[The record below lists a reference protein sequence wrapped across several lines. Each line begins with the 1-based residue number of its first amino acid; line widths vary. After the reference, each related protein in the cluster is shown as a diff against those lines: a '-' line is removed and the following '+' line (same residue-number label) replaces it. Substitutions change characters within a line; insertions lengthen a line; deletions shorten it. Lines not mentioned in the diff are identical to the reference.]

1 MLHPQSMN
9 ASAAVRPPDWDH
21 LLSPANIENPFPL
34 YARLREESP
43 VHWNGHFGCW
53 LLTRY
58 SDVRSAFADRAR
70 FSSQT
75 GEAILSR
82 AIDFPGDAVRDLEVG
97 YRFFYKQI
105 QTFDSPEHAIH
116 RSLIAKAFTPKVIED
131 LRGLIQ
137 TRVNRLIGDM
147 LSQGECDFV
156 AQFAYPLPSLVI
168 FDLLGVPEGYYSV
181 LRASA
186 SAFARFPAAIYSRNF
201 SVIREIAENLSH
213 TEKVLLGLLVE
224 RRQSPRSD
232 LISALASVREG
243 ANALS
248 DADIVVL
255 CNFLLFAGHETTAN
269 LLGGSVLHLLEER
282 SLWNRLCDDR
292 ELLPNAVEELL
303 RFISPVLSVARVLTE
318 DFECHGTLMRKGDRI
333 QLSVG
338 AANHDSAQFSDPENL
353 TLDRANPQSV
363 AFGYGPHYCIGA
375 GLARLEAQIAL
386 GSLLQHVPEMQL
398 RTHAVEYHPVF
409 YFRALKSLLIAA
421 GKDL

>member
-1 MLHPQSMN
+1 MN
-9 ASAAVRPPDWDH
+9 APAAVRPPDWDH

-34 YARLREESP
+34 YANLREESP
-43 VHWNGHFGCW
+43 VHWNNHFGCW

-75 GEAILSR
+75 GEALLSR
-82 AIDFPGDAVRDLEVG
+82 ATDFPREAVRDLEVG

-105 QTFDSPEHAIH
+105 QTFDSPEHTVH

-131 LRGLIQ
+131 LRPLIQ
-137 TRVNRLIGDM
+137 TRVDRLIGDM

-168 FDLLGVPEGYYSV
+168 FDLLGVPEDHYSV
-181 LRASA
+181 IRTSA

-201 SVIREIAENLSH
+201 AALAEIAQNLAS
-213 TEKVLLGLLVE
+213 TEKVLLSLIAE
-224 RRQSPRSD
+224 RRRSPKAD
-232 LISALASVREG
+232 LISALAYVREG

-269 LLGGSVLHLLEER
+269 LLGGSVLHLLHER
-282 SLWNRLCDDR
+282 PLWNQLRENR

-303 RFISPVLSVARVLTE
+303 RFVSPVLSVARVLTK
-318 DFECHGTLMRKGDRI
+318 DFECHGTVMKKGDRI

-338 AANHDSAQFSDPENL
+338 AANHDPAQFPDPENL
-353 TLDRANPQSV
+353 RLDRPNLQSV

-386 GSLLQHVPEMQL
+386 ASLLQHVPEMQL
-398 RTHAVEYHPVF
+398 RTEAVEYHPVF
-409 YFRALKSLLIAA
+409 YLRALKSLPIAA
-421 GKDL
+421 W

>member
-1 MLHPQSMN
+1 MN
-9 ASAAVRPPDWDH
+9 ASVATRPPDFDH
-21 LLSPANIENPFPL
+21 LLSPANISNPFPM

-43 VHWNGHFGCW
+43 VHWNTHFGTW

-58 SDVRSAFADRAR
+58 SDVRSAFGDRAR

-75 GEAILSR
+75 GQAILSR
-82 AIDFPGDAVRDLEVG
+82 AAGFPPDVMRDLEVG
-97 YRFFYKQI
+97 YRFFYRQI
-105 QTFDSPEHAIH
+105 QSFDGAEHTMQ

-137 TRVNRLIGDM
+137 SRVDRLLED
-147 LSQGECDFV
+147 LLRQGECDFV

-168 FDLLGVPEGYYSV
+168 FDLLGVPEEHYSV

-186 SAFARFPAAIYSRNF
+186 SAFARFPAAIYSQNYP
-201 SVIREIAENLSH
+201 VLAEIAGNLAN
-213 TEKVLLGLLVE
+213 TEGVLLGLLRE
-224 RRQSPRSD
+224 RRRSPKPD
-232 LISALASVREG
+232 LISALVAAREG
-243 ANALS
+243 TTALS
-248 DADIVVL
+248 DNEIVVL

-269 LLGGSVLHLLEER
+269 LLSGSVLHLLQER
-282 SLWNRLCDDR
+282 SHWNQLRENC

-303 RFISPVLSVARVLTE
+303 RFVSPVLSVARVLTE
-318 DFECHGTLMRKGDRI
+318 DFECRGTLMKKGDRI

-338 AANHDSAQFSDPENL
+338 AANHDPSQFADPEKL
-353 TLDRANPQSV
+353 KLDRANPQSV

-398 RTHAVEYHPVF
+398 RTEAVEYHPVF
-409 YFRALKSLLIAA
+409 YFRALKSLPVSTH
-421 GKDL
+421 

>member
-1 MLHPQSMN
+1 MPPSIN
-9 ASAAVRPPDWDH
+9 APAAARSPDFDH
-21 LLSPANIENPFPL
+21 LLSPDNIQNPFPL
-34 YARLREESP
+34 YAILRDESP
-43 VHWNGHFGCW
+43 VHWNSHFGCW

-58 SDVRSAFADRAR
+58 GDVRSAFADRAR

-75 GEAILSR
+75 GDAILSR
-82 AIDFPGDAVRDLEVG
+82 ATGFPQEVLRDLEVG

-105 QTFDSPEHAIH
+105 QAFDAPEHTVH

-137 TRVNRLIGDM
+137 TRVDRLIGAM
-147 LSQGECDFV
+147 LTAGECDFV

-168 FDLLGVPEGYYSV
+168 FDLLGVPEEYYPV

-201 SVIREIAENLSH
+201 PVIAEIAENLAS
-213 TEKVLLGLLVE
+213 TEKVLLALLAE
-224 RRQSPRSD
+224 RRKSPKPD

-243 ANALS
+243 ADALS
-248 DADIVVL
+248 DADIAVL

-269 LLGGSVLHLLEER
+269 LLGGSVLHLLRER
-282 SLWNRLCDDR
+282 SLWNQLRENR

-303 RFISPVLSVARVLTE
+303 RFISPVLSVARVLSE
-318 DFECHGTLMRKGDRI
+318 DFECHGMLMKKGARI

-338 AANHDSAQFSDPENL
+338 AANHDPSQFSDPESL
-353 TLDRANPQSV
+353 KLDRANPQSV

-375 GLARLEAQIAL
+375 ALARLEAQIAL
-386 GSLLQHVPEMQL
+386 ASLLQHVPDMQL
-398 RTHAVEYHPVF
+398 RTHSVEYHPVF
-409 YFRALKSLLIAA
+409 YFRALKSLPIATRHRV
-421 GKDL
+421 